1 MAKITFLGSCR
12 EVGRSAILVESKSG
26 DKFLLDYGIRFREE
40 ERLPPKADLTNLKG
54 VALTHCH
61 VDHSGALP
69 FLYLH
74 GKSPPLF
81 TNGLTLDIIDNLI
94 KDTLKISKYPYPF
107 GFKEID
113 EMKRNAYFLPLR
125 NRRKVSDDFYITF
138 YDAGHVPGSVSVLLE
153 VDGKKILYTGDIN
166 NKKTNLVDS
175 ANPSEIPNIDA
186 AIVESTYALREHPQ
200 RDHLEKQFVE
210 DVIEITQNGGTVL
223 VPAFAVARSQEAI
236 MILDRHKYNDKL
248 FLDGMGKLISKIYF
262 DYPEWLKNR
271 HFYRKALRNVDF
283 VNRRRKRSV
292 ARKSTGVIVTT
303 SGMLKGGAALEYI
316 ETILNDPYSAIYLVG
331 YQVEGTPGR
340 ELLENGIFRFREDG
354 KQRNREYDINIK
366 AKCKLNYY
374 DFSSHADRIGL
385 HNYVNKLK
393 FLNNS
398 KEIFCVHGDN
408 ESTTKFAGE
417 LVAKGY
423 DSVAPET
430 GETYII

>member
-12 EVGRSAILVESKSG
+12 EVGRSAIQVESKNG

-40 ERLPPKADLTNLKG
+40 ERLPQKSDLTQLKG

-69 FLYLH
+69 YLYLH

-107 GFKEID
+107 GLKEID
-113 EMKRNAYFLPLR
+113 NMKRNAYLLPIR
-125 NRRKVSDDFYITF
+125 ARKKVSDNFYITF
-138 YDAGHVPGSVSVLLE
+138 YDAGHVPGSVSILLE
-153 VDGKKILYTGDIN
+153 VDGKKILYTGDFN
-166 NKKTNLVDS
+166 TKKTNLVDS
-175 ANPSEIPNIDA
+175 ANPLDIPDIDA
-186 AIVESTYALREHPQ
+186 VIVESTYALREHPPRDQLEQ
-200 RDHLEKQFVE
+200 RFVE

-236 MILDRHKYNDKL
+236 MILNRHRYREKV
-248 FLDGMGKLISKIYF
+248 FLDGMGKLIAKIYF
-262 DYPEWLKNR
+262 DYPEALKNR

-283 VNRRRKRSV
+283 VSRRKKRSV

-340 ELLENGIFRFREDG
+340 DLLDTGVFRFRENDR
-354 KQRNREYDINIK
+354 QRKTGYDINIK
-366 AKCKLNYY
+366 AQCEVDYY
-374 DFSSHADRIGL
+374 DFSSHADGKGL
-385 HNYVNKLK
+385 HTYMDNLTFSNG
-393 FLNNS
+393 S
-398 KEIFCVHGDN
+398 KEVFCVHGDSD
-408 ESTTKFAGE
+408 STTKFASE
-417 LVAKGY
+417 LVAKGFN
-423 DSVAPET
+423 SVAPET
-430 GETYII
+430 GETYVI

>member
-40 ERLPPKADLTNLKG
+40 ERLPHKADLTKLKG

-74 GKSPPLF
+74 GKNPPLF

-113 EMKRNAYFLPLR
+113 EMKRNAYFLPIR

-153 VDGKKILYTGDIN
+153 VDGKKILYSGDIN

-175 ANPSEIPNIDA
+175 ANPSEVPNIDA
-186 AIVESTYALREHPQ
+186 AIIESTYALREHPQ

-236 MILDRHKYNDKL
+236 MILNRHKYNDKL

-262 DYPEWLKNR
+262 DYPESLKNR
-271 HFYRKALRNVDF
+271 HFYRKALRNVEF
-283 VNRRRKRSV
+283 VNRRRKRSI

-340 ELLENGIFRFREDG
+340 ELLENGIFRFREND

-374 DFSSHADRIGL
+374 DFSSHADKNGL
-385 HNYVNKLK
+385 HNYVDKLE
-393 FLNNS
+393 FSNNS
-398 KEIFCVHGDN
+398 KEVFCVHGDN
-408 ESTTKFAGE
+408 ESATNFASQ